1 MSQDAG
7 SQVRVDLLGTVE
19 VLHEH
24 LTESLCEEVF
34 EAERDVERRRL
45 WTLAHLG
52 RFWTAVVLRA
62 PPSLR
67 QALSEAA
74 GGTGA
79 YPHVE
84 SSPQAFF
91 RRCQDLRPDFFA
103 GLLAAFLRR
112 VRDAEPGRY
121 AGGHAAVLDRF
132 AGAVAIDGSQLDAVA
147 RRLKICWRDR
157 RVPLPGSL
165 LAVYDLRRGMLAH
178 LGVSARAGA
187 GELPRAPQAL
197 AGIAAGTLV
206 LGDRAYGVPKF
217 FAILAGARLHG
228 LCRRGAR
235 VLCREVERISETRWE
250 GGRLEDLRVEAGIS
264 SKTATQRLRLLR
276 WTRGRRT
283 LELLTDVA
291 DTATMSAA
299 EAMALYRERWK
310 VERLFHDL
318 KEVLDLHSFYGAN
331 HNVVAMQVY
340 ATALVHTAMRVAQ
353 SRIAAAARVA
363 PEDLSPAKLFPRIA
377 AASAALT
384 WAEFGFQETRRAN
397 PGARLTKPDWRT
409 MPFASTPLTCL
420 LVEQRSEKRKVRRF
434 CASRGRWRA
443 LPPGRR
449 KRRRLS

>member
-1 MSQDAG
+1 MPRRTE
-7 SQVRVDLLGTVE
+7 VRVDLLGTVE

-34 EAERDVERRRL
+34 AAERDVERRRL

-62 PPSLR
+62 PQSLR
-67 QALSEAA
+67 QALAEAA
-74 GGTGA
+74 GGTGG

-91 RRCQDLRPDFFA
+91 QRCQDLRPAFFA
-103 GLLAAFLRR
+103 GLFGAFLRR
-112 VRDAEPGRY
+112 VRDAEPARY
-121 AGGHAAVLDRF
+121 VGGHASVLDRF
-132 AGAVAIDGSQLDAVA
+132 TGAVAIDGSKLDAVA
-147 RRLKICWRDR
+147 RRLKVCWRDR

-178 LGVSARAGA
+178 LDVSPHAGA
-187 GELPRAPQAL
+187 GEMPRAPQAL

-217 FAILAGARLHG
+217 FALLAASRLHG

-235 VLCREVERISETRWE
+235 VLCRVVERISETRWE
-250 GGRLEDLRVEAGIS
+250 DGRLEDLRVEAGIS
-264 SKTATQRLRLLR
+264 HKTATQQLRLLR
-276 WTRGRRT
+276 WTRGKQT
-283 LELLTDVA
+283 LELFTDVA
-291 DTATMSAA
+291 DPVTMSAS

-310 VERLFHDL
+310 VERLFYDL

-363 PEDLSPAKLFPRIA
+363 PEDLSPAKLFPRVA

-384 WAEFGFQETRRAN
+384 WAEFGFEETRKAN
-397 PGARLTKPDWRT
+397 PGARLIKPDWRRFA
-409 MPFASTPLTCL
+409 FASTTLASV
-420 LVEQRSEKRKVRRF
+420 LVEPRADHRTRRRY
-434 CASRGRWRA
+434 CASRRLWRDLPSPRGRKS
-443 LPPGRR
+443 PQ
-449 KRRRLS
+449 S